1 LHLVDALV
9 TRETYE
15 AIIIG

>member
-1 LHLVDALV
+1 V

-15 AIIIG
+15 AIIIR